1 MHCKHCGNQIEN
13 DSKFCSYCGGRLAP
27 IGQQLSPTPITQ
39 NLTSVQTDTF
49 ASSIQQTGS
58 SSFINAFL
66 YIALTDFGFSF
77 FWIILQIIAR
87 NKEDGYKIYEQL
99 EPLTKPLGIINSIVI
114 LFLCFLYTKKKE
126 HKTLFLIL
134 GICILAWRIYD
145 TYIKTY

>member
-13 DSKFCSYCGGRLAP
+13 DSKFCSFCGGKVAP
-27 IGQQLSPTPITQ
+27 IEPQLSPIQIKQ
-39 NLTSVQTDTF
+39 NLTSGQHDTF
-49 ASSIQQTGS
+49 VSSIQQTGS
-58 SSFINAFL
+58 SNFINAFL
-66 YIALTDFGFSF
+66 VIALIDFGFSL

-87 NKEDGYKIYEQL
+87 TKEDGYKIYEQL
-99 EPLTKPLGIINSIVI
+99 QPVTKPLGIINSTII

-134 GICILAWRIYD
+134 GICVLAWRIYD